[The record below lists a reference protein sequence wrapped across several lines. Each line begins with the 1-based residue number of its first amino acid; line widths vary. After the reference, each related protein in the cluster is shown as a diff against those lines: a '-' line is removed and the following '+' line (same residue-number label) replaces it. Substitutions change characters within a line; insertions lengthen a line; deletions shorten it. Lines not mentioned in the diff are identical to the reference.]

1 MADVSLVCVREDA
14 WKADLLA
21 AALERY
27 GFTVCRSAS
36 VFEDFSGYAAVVV
49 LLSPGAARSDLVMG
63 TAARALD
70 WGKLIPVFVNLCHLP
85 DRLAGVALH
94 DLSAWG
100 GDGEDPV
107 VKAIAFHAQRLAG
120 LPGRPGLGP
129 DRSPRRL
136 AQEQVQQL
144 PDYGYQHQ
152 QPQIGYEPMHVQNH
166 PSHAPQS
173 YGQMHAYIAPP
184 QHEPYDY
191 EANYR
196 RGYNGPRETYFVAA
210 AHNELE
216 HYAYAPQD
224 AYVQALDV
232 QVSVS
237 PNDAARRRAYFM
249 DAQSSFTDSPRS
261 TLDYGYD
268 EPAPR
273 QRRPMPGLFSVIF
286 SAVAL
291 MSMAWVE
298 EARTREVVVLHAT
311 PAVATAELTSPASV
325 DPSELTPAEL
335 ADAR

>member
-27 GFTVCRSAS
+27 GFAVCRSAS

-94 DLSAWG
+94 DLSAW
-100 GDGEDPV
+100 DGEAEDPV
-107 VKAIAFHAQRLAG
+107 VKSIAFHAQRLAG
-120 LPGRPGLGP
+120 LPGRPGLGA
-129 DRSPRRL
+129 DRSPRRM
-136 AQEQVQQL
+136 AQEQL
-144 PDYGYQHQ
+144 SIEPYGYEQ
-152 QPQIGYEPMHVQNH
+152 QPQIGYEPIQVQG
-166 PSHAPQS
+166 HA
-173 YGQMHAYIAPP
+173 HAYGHNQMQAYIEPP

-196 RGYNGPRETYFVAA
+196 RGFNAPRETYFVAA

-216 HYAYAPQD
+216 HYPYTGNDGYAQPLDPQ
-224 AYVQALDV
+224 AAIA
-232 QVSVS
+232 

-249 DAQSSFTDSPRS
+249 DARSSFADSPRS

-273 QRRPMPGLFSVIF
+273 QRRPMPGLFSVII

-298 EARTREVVVLHAT
+298 EARTREVVVLRAT
-311 PAVATAELTSPASV
+311 PATATAELSAPASV
-325 DPSELTPAEL
+325 DPAELKPAEM

>member
-94 DLSAWG
+94 DLSAWDG
-100 GDGEDPV
+100 EGEDPV

-120 LPGRPGLGP
+120 LPGRPGFGP

-136 AQEQVQQL
+136 PQEQL
-144 PDYGYQHQ
+144 TADPYGYQDQ
-152 QPQIGYEPMHVQNH
+152 LQIGYEPVHVQGH
-166 PSHAPQS
+166 TQA
-173 YGQMHAYIAPP
+173 YGQMHAYVAPP

-196 RGYNGPRETYFVAA
+196 RGFNAPRETYFVAA
-210 AHNELE
+210 AHNELD
-216 HYAYAPQD
+216 HYPYPTDD
-224 AYVQALDV
+224 AYVQPLDAHV
-232 QVSVS
+232 AVS

-249 DAQSSFTDSPRS
+249 DAQSSFSDAPRS
-261 TLDYGYD
+261 ALDYSYD
-268 EPAPR
+268 EPVAAPR
-273 QRRPMPGLFSVIF
+273 QRRPMPGLFSVII

-298 EARTREVVVLHAT
+298 EARTREMVVLRAT
-311 PAVATAELTSPASV
+311 PAVATAELSSPASV
-325 DPSELTPAEL
+325 DPSELNPAEL